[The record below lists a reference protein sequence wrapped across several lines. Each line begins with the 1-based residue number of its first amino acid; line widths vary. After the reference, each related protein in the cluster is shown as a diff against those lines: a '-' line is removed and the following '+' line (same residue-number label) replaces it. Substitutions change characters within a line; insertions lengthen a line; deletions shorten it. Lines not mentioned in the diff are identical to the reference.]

1 MHGERAR
8 PDAWYAGPAFQ
19 MLLVLMAFYLL
30 SGFSDER
37 GAAIHGLNA
46 LVLIAFL
53 LGLRAFTRRR
63 RVLWIGL
70 GLGAVLV
77 VSLALAER
85 LCDGFDYRWN
95 TIAIMVFFLLVLGAM
110 AKVVFQTEDVTTDKI
125 FAAACVYMLMGIC
138 FGLVFM
144 LIEQS
149 YPGSFALS
157 AADTTD
163 LAGALVHF
171 SFTALTTVGY
181 GDIAALSSTTRSL
194 ADLEAMLA
202 QLFLAV
208 VLARLVS
215 LQITRGAPRPG
226 S

>member
-1 MHGERAR
+1 MLRQGAR
-8 PDAWYAGPAFQ
+8 REAWYAGPAFH
-19 MLLVLMAFYLL
+19 MLAVLMAFYLL
-30 SGFSDER
+30 SDFSDER
-37 GAAIHGLNA
+37 GLAIHGLNA
-46 LVLIAFL
+46 LVVITFL
-53 LGLRAFTRRR
+53 LGLRALTRQR
-63 RVLWIGL
+63 RVLWL
-70 GLGAVLV
+70 GLGMGTVVL

-85 LCDGFDYRWN
+85 LYDGFDYRWN
-95 TIAIMVFFLLVLGAM
+95 TIAVLVFFLLVLGTM
-110 AKVVFQTEDVTTDKI
+110 AKVVFQTEIVTTDKI

-157 AADTTD
+157 AADTAD

-171 SFTALTTVGY
+171 SFTTLTTVGY
-181 GDIAALSSTTRSL
+181 GDIAPRTSTARSL
-194 ADLEAMLA
+194 ADLEAVIA

-215 LQITRGAPRPG
+215 LQITRTNRA